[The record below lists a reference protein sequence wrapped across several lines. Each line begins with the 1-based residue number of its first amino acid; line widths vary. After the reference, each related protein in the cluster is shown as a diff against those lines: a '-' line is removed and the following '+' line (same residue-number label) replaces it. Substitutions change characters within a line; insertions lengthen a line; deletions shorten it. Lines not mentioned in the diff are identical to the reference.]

1 MRVFDFGWQMAEKG
15 WGKGGEGVIRLQMHA
30 TARTSWKSVLE
41 SHNRKAAFGFRLR

>member
-30 TARTSWKSVLE
+30 TDPDLLKSVLE